1 MNSDQETENKSNI
14 LIVDDLL
21 ENLQLLNIILQ
32 NKGYEVRKA
41 RTGKM
46 ALMLA
51 DNVPLDLIL
60 LDINMPEMDGYQVCK
75 ALKDNPK
82 SCDIPVIFISAL
94 NDELNK
100 VQAFQLGAVDYINK
114 PFQVEEVLARVKNHL
129 SINQL
134 QQQLKKQNAK
144 LVESEAKQRE
154 KSQQLQ
160 ELLEQFQMTQ
170 LQMIQ
175 SEKMS
180 SLGQLVAGI
189 AHEVNNPVNFIYG
202 NLFPAQEYA
211 QELLELLQLY
221 QELIPN
227 PPDEIK
233 AMIDEIDLDFLQS
246 DFLQLMDSMQ
256 SGAKRIKEIVT
267 SLRSFSRLDEA
278 ANKDVDIH
286 ECLDNTLSLLHHRLQ
301 SQEDLSEIQVI
312 KEYGKINQLSCYPA
326 ELNQV
331 FMNIINNGIDALEEN
346 RTIEQLDSSKLPA
359 ITIQTTV
366 LSEDKPWVVIQISDN
381 GKGIEPEIQKKIFD
395 PFFTTKQVGKGTGL
409 GMYMS
414 YQIIVEKHKGKLN
427 CLSNSAGGTTFSIE
441 LPMN

>member
-1 MNSDQETENKSNI
+1 MNPDLDNPAKSNI

-32 NKGYEVRKA
+32 NQGYEVRKA

-51 DNVPLDLIL
+51 ANVPLDLIL

-82 SCDIPVIFISAL
+82 TCDIPVIFISAL

-100 VQAFQLGAVDYINK
+100 VQAFQVGGVDYVSK
-114 PFQVEEVLARVKNHL
+114 PFQVEEVLARVENHL

-134 QQQLKKQNAK
+134 QQQLKEQNTK
-144 LVESEAKQRE
+144 LVESEAKERE

-160 ELLEQFQMTQ
+160 ELLDQFQIAQ
-170 LQMIQ
+170 LHLVQ

-180 SLGQLVAGI
+180 ALGQLVAGI

-211 QELLELLQLY
+211 QELLDLLQLY

-227 PPDEIK
+227 PPDEIQ

-301 SQEDLSEIQVI
+301 SQENLSEIQVV
-312 KEYGKINQLSCYPA
+312 KEYGKLNQLSCYPA

-331 FMNIINNGIDALEEN
+331 FMNIINNAIDALEYQ
-346 RTIEQLDSSKLPA
+346 RKTHHSDSSIPPE
-359 ITIQTTV
+359 ITIQTKA
-366 LSEDKPWVVIQISDN
+366 LAEDEPWAVILISDN
-381 GKGIEPEIQKKIFD
+381 GKGIEPEIQQKIFD

-427 CLSNSAGGTTFSIE
+427 CFSNSAGGTTFSIE
-441 LPMN
+441 LPIT